1 MAIRIERVE
10 NNFEDWQSLL
20 NLLQSAFEYQHTR
33 INPPSSLNLLTLDN
47 IAEKSVSE
55 ILLLA
60 YRGQEL
66 VGCAFLRELPH
77 ALYVGKLAVLPSVQ
91 GEGVGKKLLNFAQE
105 IACQLAYSQL
115 ELQVRIELI
124 ENQAVFSAM
133 GFVKSGETSHPDFN
147 RPTSITMQ
155 KNL

>member
-1 MAIRIERVE
+1 MAIRIERAGKK
-10 NNFEDWQSLL
+10 FADWQSLL
-20 NLLQSAFEYQHTR
+20 SLLQSAFEYQHAR
-33 INPPSSLNLLTLDN
+33 INPPSSLNRLTLDN

-66 VGCAFLRELPH
+66 VGCVFLREQPH
-77 ALYVGKLAVLPSVQ
+77 ALYVGKLAVLPDAQ
-91 GEGVGKKLLNFAQE
+91 GQGVGKKLLEFTQK
-105 IACQLAYSQL
+105 IARQLALSQL

-133 GFVKSGETSHPDFN
+133 GFLKSGETSHPGFK
-147 RPTSITMQ
+147 RATSITMQ